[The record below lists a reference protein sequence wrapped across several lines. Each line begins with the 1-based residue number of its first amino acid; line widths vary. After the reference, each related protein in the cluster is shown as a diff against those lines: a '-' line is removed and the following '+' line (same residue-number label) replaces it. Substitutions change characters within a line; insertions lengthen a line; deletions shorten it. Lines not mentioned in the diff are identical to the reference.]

1 MFATALPQADEAT
14 LAAGAIYGTVWWV
27 CAGCRIT
34 RDLVEAVRRLP
45 PAQPVEVID
54 IGAPVVPLPTNVVG
68 TPTFL
73 FGERVVA
80 LGNAALDELLAILDA
95 TARGPSPRAS

>member
-1 MFATALPQADEAT
+1 M
-14 LAAGAIYGTVWWV
+14 
-27 CAGCRIT
+27 
-34 RDLVEAVRRLP
+34 
-45 PAQPVEVID
+45 ID